1 MKSLFQAD
9 LQAERDK
16 GAQQRDKDLNHC
28 KIGLEFTIISLV
40 KLISSSFIC
49 EYIVGGGGQWRM
61 LRLTISI
68 QCVHMSVLATRACCS
83 HISAGTCDC
92 V

>member
-49 EYIVGGGGQWRM
+49 HLLSETKWR
-61 LRLTISI
+61 IPA
-68 QCVHMSVLATRACCS
+68 VLGKNCL
-83 HISAGTCDC
+83 D
-92 V
+92 